1 MAILKDAILQQMA
14 ALIPDSH
21 SNLRKGVYA
30 VQNSLRESANKLFKF
45 LYESEIGNNV
55 IPYFDPDKYDLTD
68 AYMSE
73 VLEIESYDR
82 SMAGRYFL
90 SVRVKDTNLRLGY
103 EKNVPLVAHVDQGVH
118 LLSGGNY
125 YWKLVPHGKNLFSIV
140 NRHNCPDDDLC
151 DALLTWTGSG
161 GEHFV
166 TIEHNDPALWE
177 FTRQT
182 DGRYRYL
189 ILVNKRGDKIEKR
202 EFDGSY
208 FLPSANFAM
217 VPRKFRY

>member
-1 MAILKDAILQQMA
+1 MLKL
-14 ALIPDSH
+14 P
-21 SNLRKGVYA
+21 
-30 VQNSLRESANKLFKF
+30 
-45 LYESEIGNNV
+45 NV

-90 SVRVKDTNLRLGY
+90 SVRVKDTNGRLGY

-140 NRHNCPDDDLC
+140 NRHNCPDEDLC

-161 GEHFV
+161 
-166 TIEHNDPALWE
+166 
-177 FTRQT
+177 
-182 DGRYRYL
+182 
-189 ILVNKRGDKIEKR
+189 
-202 EFDGSY
+202 
-208 FLPSANFAM
+208 
-217 VPRKFRY
+217 